1 MMFMNLN
8 DIAILNIEGAD
19 YHCIISRIS
28 KIAAINLIENIDLTE
43 ESGTS

>member
-1 MMFMNLN
+1 MFMNLN

-19 YHCIISRIS
+19 CHCIVSRIS
-28 KIAAINLIENIDLTE
+28 KIAATNLIENIDLTE